1 MLSDLAGAVV
11 HVVVAFVREAL
22 VGFVL
27 FNIGRGAL
35 LTCTLGRYPH
45 GRALERDSQWIVAAG
60 VVVVVLTGIAL
71 ALYNNLFALV

>member
-22 VGFVL
+22 VGFRPVQHWSRCIAHL
-27 FNIGRGAL
+27 HAGPISAR
-35 LTCTLGRYPH
+35 
-45 GRALERDSQWIVAAG
+45 RAERDSQWIVAAG